1 MKTPFPTFRAAAILL
16 ISMGSVAL
24 AEPLTFDFKDPK
36 GVNTVYFL
44 LDSPLEPIMGL
55 AAGISGHVKFDPQ
68 HPDSLS
74 GHFTIPATSVLT
86 QIPLMNQQLHSSEWL
101 DAKKYP
107 TIQLKFEEIKG
118 VKKTGPEVF
127 EAAFEAD
134 FTCRGITRKVPVKA
148 TATYLPGKL
157 GDRLKG
163 MPDAPEGDLL
173 VVRAA
178 FTFSRGDFGIKPGQ
192 YFDKVASEIEVH
204 VNIAGAC
211 PK

>member
-1 MKTPFPTFRAAAILL
+1 MRTFNRSFLAVLILPLAVTMTAA
-16 ISMGSVAL
+16 G
-24 AEPLTFDFKDPK
+24 PLTFDFKDPK
-36 GVNTVYFL
+36 GVNTIYFL

-74 GHFTIPATSVLT
+74 GDFVIPATSVLT

-101 DAKKYP
+101 DATKYP

-118 VKKTGPEVF
+118 VKKTAPEVF

-134 FTCRGITRKVPVKA
+134 FTCHGITRKVPVKA

-163 MPDAPEGDLL
+163 MPGAPEGDLL
-173 VVRAA
+173 VVRAT

-192 YFDKVASEIEVH
+192 YFDKVASEIEVQ

-211 PK
+211 PR